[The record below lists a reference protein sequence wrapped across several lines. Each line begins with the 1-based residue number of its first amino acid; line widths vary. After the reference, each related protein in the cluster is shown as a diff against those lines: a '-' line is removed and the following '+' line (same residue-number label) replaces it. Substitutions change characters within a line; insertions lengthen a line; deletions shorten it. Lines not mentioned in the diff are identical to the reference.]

1 MLEFCNTDPELV
13 VVTRMVC
20 VTGFCFNKLCGCF
33 GWKRKFCV
41 ILGDKIQIIS
51 STDFMINGVDQYFF
65 FSSGYFTVVKK
76 GKFLLCGE
84 GFSHDARINFTKIVA
99 SGSFVSF

>member
-1 MLEFCNTDPELV
+1 MFRLKRRKKN
-13 VVTRMVC
+13 
-20 VTGFCFNKLCGCF
+20 NKIF
-33 GWKRKFCV
+33 GVKIQMTFLAM
-41 ILGDKIQIIS
+41 ILGAY
-51 STDFMINGVDQYFF
+51 FMINGVDQYFF
-65 FSSGYFTVVKK
+65 FGSGYFTVVKK

>member
-1 MLEFCNTDPELV
+1 
-13 VVTRMVC
+13 
-20 VTGFCFNKLCGCF
+20 
-33 GWKRKFCV
+33 
-41 ILGDKIQIIS
+41 
-51 STDFMINGVDQYFF
+51 MINGVDQYFF
-65 FSSGYFTVVKK
+65 FGSGYFTVVKK